1 MADQSAIDAAKA
13 LLDICSRKKLTLAT
27 AESCTGGLVAA
38 TISEIPGSSAV
49 LDRGFVTYSNEAKQQ
64 MLGVTPATI
73 DVYGAVSTECAE
85 EMAKGALAHASVDLA
100 VSITGI
106 AGPTGA
112 VPGKPIGLV
121 YFCAASR
128 SGRVIAHDRKYGDIG
143 RTKVR
148 DQSVLQALRMLREL
162 AEKEEPRPPAG
173 QKLDHNGL
181 FLCTDWRKIT
191 LSAAGKG
198 RA

>member
-1 MADQSAIDAAKA
+1 MADQEVLAAA
-13 LLDICSRKKLTLAT
+13 AAVLDLCKTKQLTLAT

-38 TISEIPGSSAV
+38 ALSEIPGSSLV
-49 LDRGFVTYSNEAKQQ
+49 LDRGFITYSNTAKQQ

-73 DVYGAVSTECAE
+73 DVYGAVSRECAE

-121 YFCAASR
+121 FFCAASR

-143 RTKVR
+143 RAKVR
-148 DQSVLQALRMLREL
+148 RVSVLQALAMLQEL
-162 AEKEEPRPPAG
+162 AAKEEPRPPAEG
-173 QKLDHNGL
+173 DE
-181 FLCTDWRKIT
+181 
-191 LSAAGKG
+191 A
-198 RA
+198 

>member
-1 MADQSAIDAAKA
+1 MVDEEMRAAAVA
-13 LLDICSRKKLTLAT
+13 LLDLCKKKKLTLAT
-27 AESCTGGLVAA
+27 AESCTGGLVSAA
-38 TISEIPGSSAV
+38 LSEIPGSSLV

-73 DVYGAVSTECAE
+73 DVYGAVSKECAE
-85 EMAKGALAHASVDLA
+85 EMAKGALAHALVDLA

-121 YFCAASR
+121 FFTAASR
-128 SGRVIAHDRKYGDIG
+128 SGRVITHDRKFGDIG
-143 RTKVR
+143 RDKVR
-148 DQSVLQALRMLREL
+148 HASVLQALAMLYEL

-173 QKLDHNGL
+173 E
-181 FLCTDWRKIT
+181 
-191 LSAAGKG
+191 S
-198 RA
+198 

>member
-1 MADQSAIDAAKA
+1 MADREVQEVQDAASA
-13 LLDICSRKKLTLAT
+13 LLELCKKKMLTLAT

-38 TISEIPGSSAV
+38 ALSEIPGSSLV

-73 DVYGAVSTECAE
+73 DVFGSVSKECAE

-121 YFCAASR
+121 FFCAASR
-128 SGRVIAHDRKYGDIG
+128 SGRLIAHDRKYGDIG
-143 RTKVR
+143 RSPVR
-148 DQSVLQALRMLREL
+148 RASVLQALAMLAEL
-162 AEKEEPRPPAG
+162 AQKEEPQPP
-173 QKLDHNGL
+173 
-181 FLCTDWRKIT
+181 
-191 LSAAGKG
+191 SAQS
-198 RA
+198 

>member
-1 MADQSAIDAAKA
+1 MPDQTTIGAAKA
-13 LLDICSRKKLTLAT
+13 LLDICTKKKLTLAT

-38 TISEIPGSSAV
+38 TISEIAGSSLV
-49 LDRGFVTYSNEAKQQ
+49 LDRGFIAYSNSAKQQ
-64 MLGVTPATI
+64 MLGVMPATI
-73 DVYGAVSTECAE
+73 DIYGAVSTECAE

-143 RTKVR
+143 RANVR
-148 DQSVLQALRMLREL
+148 RESVLQALAMLQEL
-162 AEKEEPRPPAG
+162 AEKEERGPSAG
-173 QKLDHNGL
+173 SFKD
-181 FLCTDWRKIT
+181 
-191 LSAAGKG
+191 
-198 RA
+198 

>member
-1 MADQSAIDAAKA
+1 MFDAEITTAVTG
-13 LLDICSRKKLTLAT
+13 LLDLCKAKELTIAT
-27 AESCTGGLVAA
+27 AESCTGGLVASA
-38 TISEIPGSSAV
+38 ISEISGSSLV

-73 DVYGAVSTECAE
+73 DVLGAVSKECAD
-85 EMAKGALAHASVDLA
+85 EMAKGALAHAQVDLA

-128 SGRVIAHDRKYGDIG
+128 SGRIIAHQRKFGDIG
-143 RTKVR
+143 RTNVR
-148 DQSVLQALRMLREL
+148 RASVLMALAMLQEL
-162 AEKEEPRPPAG
+162 AEKEEPRPPTG
-173 QKLDHNGL
+173 
-181 FLCTDWRKIT
+181 F
-191 LSAAGKG
+191 S
-198 RA
+198 

>member
-1 MADQSAIDAAKA
+1 MMPDKGLLVAAEA
-13 LLDICSRKKLTLAT
+13 LLELCKSKKLTLAT

-38 TISEIPGSSAV
+38 ALSEIPGSSLV
-49 LDRGFVTYSNEAKQQ
+49 LDRGFVTYSNGAKQQ
-64 MLGVTPATI
+64 MLGVIPATI

-100 VSITGI
+100 ISITGI

-112 VPGKPIGLV
+112 APGKPVGLV

-128 SGRVIAHDRKYGDIG
+128 SGSIIVRERKYGDIG
-143 RTKVR
+143 RANVR
-148 DQSVLQALRMLREL
+148 RESVLQALAMLQEL

-173 QKLDHNGL
+173 KSE
-181 FLCTDWRKIT
+181 RP
-191 LSAAGKG
+191 
-198 RA
+198 

>member
-1 MADQSAIDAAKA
+1 MMPDKGLLVAAEA
-13 LLDICSRKKLTLAT
+13 LLELCKSKKLTLAT

-38 TISEIPGSSAV
+38 ALSEIPGSSLV

-64 MLGVTPATI
+64 MLGVIPATI

-100 VSITGI
+100 ISITGI

-112 VPGKPIGLV
+112 APGKPVGLV

-128 SGRVIAHDRKYGDIG
+128 SGSIIVRERKYGDIG
-143 RTKVR
+143 RANVR
-148 DQSVLQALRMLREL
+148 RESVLQALAMLQEL

-173 QKLDHNGL
+173 K
-181 FLCTDWRKIT
+181 
-191 LSAAGKG
+191 S
-198 RA
+198 

>member
-1 MADQSAIDAAKA
+1 MADDTLRDAAEA
-13 LLDICSRKKLTLAT
+13 LLDLCKAKKLTLAT

-38 TISEIPGSSAV
+38 TLSEIPGSSLV

-64 MLGVTPATI
+64 MLGVAPATI
-73 DVYGAVSTECAE
+73 DVYGAVSAECAA

-121 YFCAASR
+121 YFCATSC

-143 RTKVR
+143 RANVR
-148 DQSVLQALRMLREL
+148 RESVIQALAMLQEL
-162 AEKEEPRPPAG
+162 AEKEEPHPPAG
-173 QKLDHNGL
+173 K
-181 FLCTDWRKIT
+181 
-191 LSAAGKG
+191 S
-198 RA
+198 

>member
-1 MADQSAIDAAKA
+1 MFDAEITTAVTG
-13 LLDICSRKKLTLAT
+13 LLDLCKAKELTLAT
-27 AESCTGGLVAA
+27 AESCTGGLVASA
-38 TISEIPGSSAV
+38 ISEISGSSLV

-73 DVYGAVSTECAE
+73 DVLGAVSKECAE
-85 EMAKGALAHASVDLA
+85 EMAKGALAHAQVDLA

-128 SGRVIAHDRKYGDIG
+128 SGRIIAHERKFGDIG
-143 RTKVR
+143 RTNVR
-148 DQSVLQALRMLREL
+148 RASVLMALAMLQEL
-162 AEKEEPRPPAG
+162 AEKEEPRPPPG
-173 QKLDHNGL
+173 
-181 FLCTDWRKIT
+181 F
-191 LSAAGKG
+191 S
-198 RA
+198 

>member
-1 MADQSAIDAAKA
+1 MGLTAMADEELLSAAVK
-13 LLDICSRKKLTLAT
+13 LLDLCKDKELTLAT

-38 TISEIPGSSAV
+38 TLSEIPGSSLV
-49 LDRGFVTYSNEAKQQ
+49 LDRGFVTYSNKAKQQ

-100 VSITGI
+100 MSITGI

-112 VPGKPIGLV
+112 VLGKPIGLV

-143 RTKVR
+143 RSNVR
-148 DQSVLQALRMLREL
+148 RQSVLLALSMLQEL

-173 QKLDHNGL
+173 K
-181 FLCTDWRKIT
+181 
-191 LSAAGKG
+191 S
-198 RA
+198 

>member
-1 MADQSAIDAAKA
+1 MIDDDMRKAAIA
-13 LLDICSRKKLTLAT
+13 LLDLCKEKKLTLAT

-38 TISEIPGSSAV
+38 ALSEIPGSSLV

-73 DVYGAVSTECAE
+73 DVYGAVSTQCAG
-85 EMAKGALAHASVDLA
+85 EMAKGALAHAQVDLA

-128 SGRVIAHDRKYGDIG
+128 SGRVIAHDRKFGDIG
-143 RTKVR
+143 RPNVR
-148 DQSVLQALRMLREL
+148 RASVLQALTMLQEL
-162 AEKEEPRPPAG
+162 TEKEEPRPPAG
-173 QKLDHNGL
+173 K
-181 FLCTDWRKIT
+181 
-191 LSAAGKG
+191 S
-198 RA
+198 

>member
-1 MADQSAIDAAKA
+1 MFDDEITTAVNK
-13 LLDICSRKKLTLAT
+13 LLDRCKAKKLTVAT

-38 TISEIPGSSAV
+38 AISEISGSSLV

-73 DVYGAVSTECAE
+73 DVFGAVSTECAE
-85 EMAKGALAHASVDLA
+85 EMAKCALAHAQVDLA

-128 SGRVIAHDRKYGDIG
+128 SGRIVAHDRKFGDIG
-143 RTKVR
+143 RSKVR
-148 DQSVLQALRMLREL
+148 RASVLQALALLQEL
-162 AEKEEPRPPAG
+162 ADKEEPRPPSGA
-173 QKLDHNGL
+173 
-181 FLCTDWRKIT
+181 
-191 LSAAGKG
+191 S
-198 RA
+198 

>member
-1 MADQSAIDAAKA
+1 MLEKSAIEAAKA
-13 LLDICSRKKLTLAT
+13 LLDICLRKKLTVAT

-73 DVYGAVSTECAE
+73 DVYGAVSHECAD

-100 VSITGI
+100 ISITGI

-121 YFCAASR
+121 FFCAASR
-128 SGRVIAHDRKYGDIG
+128 SGRVIAADRKYGDIG
-143 RTKVR
+143 RAKVR
-148 DQSVLQALRMLREL
+148 EKSVLQALSMLREL
-162 AEKEEPRPPAG
+162 AEKEEPQPPV
-173 QKLDHNGL
+173 
-181 FLCTDWRKIT
+181 
-191 LSAAGKG
+191 GKS